1 LLDTRT
7 FVHKIMVM
15 VQTARHEKIKAEIL
29 LAAARVIAKHGFHG
43 MSMRKLA
50 RATKKGLATYY
61 NYFASK
67 EEVLFDLQRQ
77 AFTTL
82 IRAAGEA
89 LASVD
94 DPADRLRGFISS
106 HIRYFMAHP
115 DIMQILVHEAATLP
129 PKWRKEIRVL
139 KEQYFRIGREVV
151 RQVLNHYHGGEN
163 DEPEIERA
171 AYGIFGMLNWVYGW
185 YEPSRHGTSE
195 DVTRTLHRVS
205 LIGLKGDSSS

>member
-1 LLDTRT
+1 MAHTS
-7 FVHKIMVM
+7 
-15 VQTARHEKIKAEIL
+15 RHEKVRAEIL
-29 LAAARVIAKHGFHG
+29 QAAARVIAKHGFHG

-61 NYFASK
+61 NYFACK
-67 EEVLFDLQRQ
+67 EEVLFELQRQ

-82 IRAAGEA
+82 IRAAGKA

-94 DPADRLRGFISS
+94 EPAERLHGFISS

-139 KEQYFRIGREVV
+139 KEQYFRIGRDVV
-151 RQVLNHYHGGEN
+151 RQVLKHYSAGEAG
-163 DEPEIERA
+163 EPEIERA
-171 AYGIFGMLNWVYGW
+171 AYSIFGMLNWVYGW
-185 YEPSRHGTSE
+185 YDPSQHGTSE
-195 DVTRTLHRVS
+195 DVTRTIHRIS
-205 LIGLKGDSSS
+205 LVGLKGDSK

>member
-1 LLDTRT
+1 MART
-7 FVHKIMVM
+7 
-15 VQTARHEKIKAEIL
+15 TRHEKIRTEIL
-29 LAAARVIAKHGFHG
+29 QAAARVIAKHGFHG

-67 EEVLFDLQRQ
+67 EEVLFELQHR

-82 IRAAGEA
+82 IREAGKV
-89 LASVD
+89 LASVEE
-94 DPADRLRGFISS
+94 PSDRLHVFISS
-106 HIRYFMAHP
+106 HIRYLMAHP
-115 DIMQILVHEAATLP
+115 DIMQILIHEAATLP

-151 RQVLNHYHGGEN
+151 RQVLNRYNSGEIE
-163 DEPEIERA
+163 EPEIERA

-195 DVTRTLHRVS
+195 DVTRTIHRVS
-205 LIGLKGDSSS
+205 LSGLKGDSGQ

>member
-1 LLDTRT
+1 
-7 FVHKIMVM
+7 MVK
-15 VQTARHEKIKAEIL
+15 TTRHEKIRTEIL
-29 LAAARVIAKHGFHG
+29 QAAARVIARHGFHG

-50 RATKKGLATYY
+50 RATRKGLATYY

-67 EEVLFDLQRQ
+67 EEVLFDLQHR

-82 IRAAGEA
+82 IKAAGEA
-89 LASVD
+89 LASVEE
-94 DPADRLRGFISS
+94 PPDRLYGFISS

-151 RQVLNHYHGGEN
+151 RQVLNHYGSGEIE
-163 DEPEIERA
+163 EPEVERA
-171 AYGIFGMLNWVYGW
+171 AYCIFGMLNWVYGW

-195 DVTRTLHRVS
+195 DVSRSIHRVALS
-205 LIGLKGDSSS
+205 GLKGDPG

>member
-1 LLDTRT
+1 
-7 FVHKIMVM
+7 M
-15 VQTARHEKIKAEIL
+15 VQSARHEKVRAEIL
-29 LAAARVIAKHGFHG
+29 QAAARVIAKHGFHG

-67 EEVLFDLQRQ
+67 EEVLFELQRK

-94 DPADRLRGFISS
+94 DPADRLRVFISS

-115 DIMQILVHEAATLP
+115 DIMLILVHESSTLP
-129 PKWRKEIRVL
+129 PKWRKEIRIL
-139 KEQYFRIGREVV
+139 KEQYFRIGRDVI
-151 RQVLNHYHGGEN
+151 RQVLKHYNGGATE
-163 DEPEIERA
+163 EPEIERA
-171 AYGIFGMLNWVYGW
+171 AYSIFGMLNWVYGW
-185 YEPSRHGTSE
+185 YDPSQHGTSE
-195 DVTRTLHRVS
+195 DVSRTIHRVA
-205 LIGLKGDSSS
+205 LVGLKGESN

>member
-1 LLDTRT
+1 
-7 FVHKIMVM
+7 M
-15 VQTARHEKIKAEIL
+15 VQTTRHEKIRTEIL
-29 LAAARVIAKHGFHG
+29 QAAARVIAKRGFHG

-50 RATKKGLATYY
+50 RATRKGLATYY

-67 EEVLFDLQRQ
+67 EEVLFELQHR

-82 IRAAGEA
+82 IKSAGEA

-94 DPADRLRGFISS
+94 EPSERLYGFISS

-151 RQVLNHYHGGEN
+151 RQVLKHYGIGETG
-163 DEPEIERA
+163 EPETERA
-171 AYGIFGMLNWVYGW
+171 TYSIFGMLNWVYGW
-185 YEPSRHGTSE
+185 YEPCRHGTSE
-195 DVTRTLHRVS
+195 DVSRSIHRVA
-205 LIGLKGDSSS
+205 LFGLKGDSR

>member
-1 LLDTRT
+1 
-7 FVHKIMVM
+7 MA
-15 VQTARHEKIKAEIL
+15 QTTRHEKVRAEIL
-29 LAAARVIAKHGFHG
+29 QAASRVIAKHGFHG

-67 EEVLFDLQRQ
+67 EEVLFELQRQ

-82 IRAAGEA
+82 IRAAGKA
-89 LASVD
+89 LASVNE
-94 DPADRLRGFISS
+94 PADRLHGFISS

-139 KEQYFRIGREVV
+139 KEQYFRIGRDVV
-151 RQVLNHYHGGEN
+151 RQVLKHYNGGEVE
-163 DEPEIERA
+163 EPEIERA
-171 AYGIFGMLNWVYGW
+171 AYSIFGMLNWVYGW
-185 YEPSRHGTSE
+185 YDPSLHGTSE
-195 DVTRTLHRVS
+195 DVTRTIHRVS
-205 LIGLKGDSSS
+205 LVGLKGEYK

>member
-1 LLDTRT
+1 
-7 FVHKIMVM
+7 MA
-15 VQTARHEKIKAEIL
+15 QTTRHEKMRAEIL

-67 EEVLFDLQRQ
+67 EEVLFELQRQ

-94 DPADRLRGFISS
+94 EPADRLHGFISS
-106 HIRYFMAHP
+106 HIRYLMAHT

-129 PKWRKEIRVL
+129 PRWRKEVRIL

-151 RQVLNHYHGGEN
+151 RQVLNHYNSGASE
-163 DEPEIERA
+163 EPEIERA
-171 AYGIFGMLNWVYGW
+171 AYSFFGMLNWVYGW
-185 YEPSRHGTSE
+185 YEPSLHGTSE
-195 DVTRTLHRVS
+195 DVTRTIHDIALF
-205 LIGLKGDSSS
+205 GLKGDSRP